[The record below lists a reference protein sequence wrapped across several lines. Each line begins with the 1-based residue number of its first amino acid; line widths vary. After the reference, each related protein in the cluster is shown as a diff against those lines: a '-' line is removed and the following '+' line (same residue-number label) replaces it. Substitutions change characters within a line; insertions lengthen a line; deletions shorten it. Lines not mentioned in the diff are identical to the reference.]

1 MSVKTDRFINA
12 IAPIVINE
20 YLSRDKWVLPSV
32 CIAQASLESG
42 WNINARTLFGIKGKG
57 FTATTT
63 EYYNGNKV
71 VIEDSFRLYPDVASS
86 VVGYFDLITTS
97 KIYQKVV
104 NEPDYRKAV
113 DGLIN
118 TGYGYGYATD
128 PNYVKKVISIIE
140 NYNLTRFD
148 TRPTA
153 NTSKPSEPKKSIE
166 EVAKLVIKG
175 SYGNGSERK
184 AKLESEGYNY
194 NEVQSKVNEVLN
206 TKVANTSKPS
216 EPKKKKATKKVA
228 NDVIKGLY
236 GNGSERK
243 AKLES
248 EGYDYKEVQALVNSL
263 LK

>member
-20 YLSRDKWVLPSV
+20 YLSREKWVLPSV

-86 VVGYFDLITTS
+86 VVGYFDLITNS
-97 KIYQKVV
+97 KLYQKVV
-104 NEPDYRKAV
+104 NEPDYKKAV
-113 DGLIN
+113 NGLIN
-118 TGYGYGYATD
+118 TGFGYGYATD

-148 TRPTA
+148 TRTVA
-153 NTSKPSEPKKSIE
+153 NTSKPSEVKKSIE
-166 EVAKLVIKG
+166 EVAKEVIKG
-175 SYGNGSERK
+175 LYGNGSERK
-184 AKLESEGYNY
+184 SKLESEGYDY
-194 NEVQSKVNEVLN
+194 KEVQSKVNDLL
-206 TKVANTSKPS
+206 KAS
-216 EPKKKKATKKVA
+216 EPKKKKATKKIA

-243 AKLES
+243 AKLEA
-248 EGYDYKEVQALVNSL
+248 EGYDYKEVQNLVNSL